1 VESRRILLESHGN
14 NGARVN
20 IRISRFHLPD
30 WDDTLLQWLAQ
41 AEQEILTRRSEGS
54 ERAFCQER
62 ISIQIA
68 EVKLCFFAGQRQTY
82 LCIILLTSNINA
94 MATADIST
102 SSSDEFDSANSISRL
117 VVEKLKGVHTVMT
130 EIDDS
135 SQSDSEETPSSHP
148 ISSPKQ
154 LSDFSVEAE
163 YFRLSFD
170 VLNVLEKYGTHVGL
184 SDTTAPTGPVP
195 WSGKLRFLPHVYHH
209 ISRSTPVQLTMPA
222 FPCKSVSSIHRVQD
236 TCLAN
241 RASAESQE

>member
-1 VESRRILLESHGN
+1 M
-14 NGARVN
+14 
-20 IRISRFHLPD
+20 
-30 WDDTLLQWLAQ
+30 
-41 AEQEILTRRSEGS
+41 TRRSEGS
-54 ERAFCQER
+54 ERAFYKQRIRLVGKEVAASIIFVRPYSSER
-62 ISIQIA
+62 IARCISIQIA

-94 MATADIST
+94 MATAGISI
-102 SSSDEFDSANSISRL
+102 SSSDEFDPANSISHL
-117 VVEKLKGVHTVMT
+117 VVEKLKGVHTVIT
-130 EIDDS
+130 EIDDD

-154 LSDFSVEAE
+154 LGDFSVEAE

-184 SDTTAPTGPVP
+184 SDTTAPTGPIP

-209 ISRSTPVQLTMPA
+209 ILRSTPVQLTMPA
-222 FPCKSVSSIHRVQD
+222 FPCKSVSSIHRVQNI
-236 TCLAN
+236 CLAN